1 MQCKKLSI
9 AFINLNQSHC
19 SKQNNRRKKSPP
31 TYCFLLCNEFYFIF
45 KLIFSLLLMWLQ
57 PLACPEFRSENFCH
71 ISHANCGPGMLELH
85 FRLHALVNYTFTA
98 CFYVLKLSFCDF
110 WDHCS
115 VSAAVRCKLPALRI
129 CWTNLPSPPP
139 NTTTSLPIITLF
151 SSYNQVL
158 EL

>member
-1 MQCKKLSI
+1 MM
-9 AFINLNQSHC
+9 C
-19 SKQNNRRKKSPP
+19 SSERLME
-31 TYCFLLCNEFYFIF
+31 YFFLDTKHHKRLGSLPQIPCNV
-45 KLIFSLLLMWLQ
+45 IFSLLLMWLQ

-85 FRLHALVNYTFTA
+85 FRLHALVNYMFTA